1 MDHRGRTEIAEFY
14 GIKVKVFKSGLFKG
28 ITHIIQDG
36 DTVALNERDIDE
48 LMIALIKAKQEIK
61 NV

>member
-1 MDHRGRTEIAEFY
+1 MDHRGRTEIANFY
-14 GIKVKVFKSGLFKG
+14 GIQVKVFKSGLFKG